1 MYMKVEKVGIV
12 GAGQMGSGIA
22 QMFAQAGFSVTVT
35 DMYRQQLDKALAKI
49 TRSLSQVVSEDD
61 RDEIIPRVSTSLDIT
76 DLRECD
82 LLIEAV
88 VEDME
93 VKRDVL
99 AQLDRTVR
107 SDAILATNTSLL
119 SVTDLAASTQY
130 PARLVGMHLF
140 YPAPSVRVVEI
151 VRGLATAEEAVQT
164 VKQVVEQTGKTPV
177 EVNDYPGFVL
187 SRVLMPMIN
196 EAIYALMEG
205 VATVEAIDS
214 IMKLGASYSSGPLEI
229 ADKIGLDV
237 CLQHL
242 ENLHEGL
249 GDPRFRPCPLLRKMV
264 AGEYLGRKT
273 GRGFYRH

>member
-82 LLIEAV
+82 LLIETV

-214 IMKLGASYSSGPLEI
+214 IMKLGANYSSGPLEI

>member
-1 MYMKVEKVGIV
+1 
-12 GAGQMGSGIA
+12 MGSGIA
-22 QMFAQAGFSVTVT
+22 QMFAQAGFSVTMT
-35 DMYRQQLDKALAKI
+35 DVYRQQLDKGLAEI

-61 RDEIIPRVSTSLDIT
+61 RDEIIPRVSTSLDIA

-107 SDAILATNTSLL
+107 SDAVLATNTSLL

-151 VRGLATAEEAVQT
+151 VRGLATAEEAMQT

-214 IMKLGASYSSGPLEI
+214 IMKLGANYSSGPLEI

>member
-1 MYMKVEKVGIV
+1 MTMKVEKVGIV

-22 QMFAQAGFSVTVT
+22 QVFAQAGFLVVMT
-35 DMYRQQLDKALAKI
+35 DVYRQQLDKGLAEI
-49 TRSLSQVVSEDD
+49 ARSLSRIVSKGD
-61 RDEIIPRVSTSLDIT
+61 RDEIVPRVSTSLDIA

-82 LLIEAV
+82 LIIEAV

-99 AQLDRTVR
+99 AQLDRTAR
-107 SDAILATNTSLL
+107 PDAILATNTSLL

-140 YPAPSVRVVEI
+140 YPVPSVRVVEI
-151 VRGLATAEEAVQT
+151 VRGLATTEEAIQT

-214 IMKLGASYSSGPLEI
+214 IMKLGANYSSGPLET

-249 GDPRFRPCPLLRKMV
+249 GDPRFRPCPLLKKMV
-264 AGEYLGRKT
+264 AGGYLGRKT
-273 GRGFYRH
+273 GRGFYRY

>member
-1 MYMKVEKVGIV
+1 MKVEKVGIV

-22 QMFAQAGFSVTVT
+22 QMFAQAGFSVAMT
-35 DMYRQQLDKALAKI
+35 DVYRQQLDEGLAKI
-49 TRSLSQVVSEDD
+49 VQSLSQVVSEDD
-61 RDEIIPRVSTSLDIT
+61 RDQIVPRVSISLDIA

-82 LLIEAV
+82 LIVEAV

-99 AQLDRTVR
+99 AQVDRTMR
-107 SDAILATNTSLL
+107 SDVILATTTSLL

-130 PARLVGMHLF
+130 PSRLVGMHFF

-151 VRGLATAEEAVQT
+151 IRGLATAEEAMQT

-177 EVNDYPGFVL
+177 EANDYPGFVL
-187 SRVLMPMIN
+187 CRVLMPMIN

-205 VATVEAIDS
+205 VATVEPIDG
-214 IMKLGASYSSGPLEI
+214 IMKLGANYSSGPLEM

-237 CLQHL
+237 CLRHL
-242 ENLHEGL
+242 QNLHDGL

-264 AGEYLGRKT
+264 VGKHLGRKT
-273 GRGFYRH
+273 GRGFYRY

>member
-22 QMFAQAGFSVTVT
+22 QMFAQAGFSVTMT
-35 DMYRQQLDKALAKI
+35 DVYRQQLDKGLAEI

-61 RDEIIPRVSTSLDIT
+61 RDEIIPRVSTSLDIA

-151 VRGLATAEEAVQT
+151 VRGLATAEEAMQT

-177 EVNDYPGFVL
+177 EVNDYPGFIL

-214 IMKLGASYSSGPLEI
+214 IMKLGANYSSGPLEI

>member
-22 QMFAQAGFSVTVT
+22 QMFAQAGFSVTMT
-35 DMYRQQLDKALAKI
+35 DVYRQQLDKGLAEI

-61 RDEIIPRVSTSLDIT
+61 RDEIIPRVSTSLDIA

-107 SDAILATNTSLL
+107 SDAVLATNTSLL

-151 VRGLATAEEAVQT
+151 VRGLATAEEAMQT

-214 IMKLGASYSSGPLEI
+214 IMKLGANYSSGPLEI

>member
-22 QMFAQAGFSVTVT
+22 QMFAQAGFSVTMT
-35 DMYRQQLDKALAKI
+35 DVYRQQLDKGLAEI

-61 RDEIIPRVSTSLDIT
+61 RDEIIPRVSTSLDIA

-107 SDAILATNTSLL
+107 SDAVLATNTSLL

-214 IMKLGASYSSGPLEI
+214 IMKLGANYSSGPLEI

>member
-35 DMYRQQLDKALAKI
+35 DVYRQQLDKGLAEI

-61 RDEIIPRVSTSLDIT
+61 RDEIIPRVSTSLDIA

-107 SDAILATNTSLL
+107 SDAVLATNTSLL

-214 IMKLGASYSSGPLEI
+214 IMKLGANYSSGPLEI

>member
-151 VRGLATAEEAVQT
+151 VRGLATAEEAMQT

-177 EVNDYPGFVL
+177 EVNDYPGFIL

-214 IMKLGASYSSGPLEI
+214 IMKLGANYSSGPLEI